1 MITEVADYCETDV
14 VNTYRV
20 WLRYELFR
28 GRLSGCSFSSQGKA
42 TLHEISRITARPDT
56 RRKRTSGSRDRQPC
70 RQSIRGLARI
80 SASALCLTS
89 HALGHEPRDQLLQ
102 ALQRPDRATGRPSGL
117 RVVAGL
123 LEPRLGPQLHLAQQ
137 YDRPRK
143 GRASRITPRGSA
155 RSSGW
160 TGG

>member
-102 ALQRPDRATGRPSGL
+102 RPDRATGRPSGL
-117 RVVAGL
+117 GVVAGL